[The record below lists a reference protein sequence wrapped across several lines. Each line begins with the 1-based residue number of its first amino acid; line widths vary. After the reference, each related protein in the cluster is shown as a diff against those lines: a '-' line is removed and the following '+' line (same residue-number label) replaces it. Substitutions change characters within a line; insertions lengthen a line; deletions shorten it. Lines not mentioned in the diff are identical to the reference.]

1 MYVYIDCG
9 EDGCTHYQYPTPRLP
24 PITDCTAHFM
34 PSADLHAIAADVFGC
49 FTGTNVVEG
58 AKTPS
63 NLDVSAAPHS
73 DDL

>member
-1 MYVYIDCG
+1 MVKTAAHTTNI
-9 EDGCTHYQYPTPRLP
+9 PLP
-24 PITDCTAHFM
+24 AFLLSDCTAHFM